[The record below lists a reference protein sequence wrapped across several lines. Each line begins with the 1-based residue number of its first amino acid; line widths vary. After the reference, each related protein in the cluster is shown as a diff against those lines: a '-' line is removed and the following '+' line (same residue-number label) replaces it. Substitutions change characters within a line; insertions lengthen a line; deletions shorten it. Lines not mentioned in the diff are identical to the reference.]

1 MHTGNAVAEKILN
14 YSGWI
19 VGFAL
24 ALSISLALIGKTLI
38 VPFIPEMVSTLMGWI
53 ILTFTVLGVILA
65 FKIQYKR

>member
-1 MHTGNAVAEKILN
+1 MHGHTIAERLLN

-24 ALSISLALIGKTLI
+24 ALSVSLALIGETLI
-38 VPFIPEMVSTLMGWI
+38 IPFIPEGVSALIGWI
-53 ILTFTVLGVILA
+53 IIIFTLLGVILA